1 LNDQAVRNAAPL
13 LERRALKKSRTVRF
27 EWLVDSTKSE
37 MRGAISERKR
47 EPLNTP

>member
-1 LNDQAVRNAAPL
+1 VAPL
-13 LERRALKKSRTVRF
+13 LERARARATLGGWF
-27 EWLVDSTKSE
+27 IDSTKSE